1 MKGVINMQESIKYY
15 LEQVKI
21 GRQQSYKNMALF
33 PLLSAYSLD
42 LDYLLLDEALADG
55 VIEIV
60 EAVKEGA
67 VPELKVINKSSRMVL
82 ILDGEELVGAKQN
95 RIVNTTIL
103 VQANDAIIIPVS
115 CVEMGRWSYNSPK
128 FHSEHRI
135 MSSGLRA
142 MKLEQIQSS
151 LRSIGNY
158 RSDQGAIW
166 DEISQKASRRIAQS
180 PSMAMSRIYEK
191 DWPSIQEYAG
201 HFKLIDS
208 QVGAV
213 FMINGKVVGM
223 DSFGK
228 AESFAKVFRKLV
240 ESYALDAIDW
250 FDPEKGYKPLKR
262 GVTGFIRDAL
272 ASQTEFRPS
281 VGLGTDLRMESKKIT
296 GFALVLDD
304 KIIHLS
310 VFSRPDEGKQDISTS
325 RMQRYSR
332 RMRNRVY

>member
-1 MKGVINMQESIKYY
+1 MKQESINTY
-15 LEQVKI
+15 LEGLKI
-21 GRQQSYKNMALF
+21 GRQQSYKNLAIF
-33 PLLSAYSLD
+33 PLLSTYSLD

-55 VIEIV
+55 VVEIV
-60 EAVKEGA
+60 EAVKEGT
-67 VPELKVINKSSRMVL
+67 VPELKVINKSSRMIL

-103 VQANDAIIIPVS
+103 VQGNGTIIIPVS
-115 CVEMGRWSYNSPK
+115 CVERGRWSYDSPR

-142 MKLEQIQSS
+142 MKSEQVQFS
-151 LRSIGNY
+151 LRSAGNY

-166 DEISQKASRRIAQS
+166 DEISDKASRRIAES
-180 PSMAMSRIYEK
+180 PSMAMSKIYEK
-191 DWPSIQEYAG
+191 DWPYIQEYAG
-201 HFKLIDS
+201 HFRLIDS

-228 AESFAKVFRKLV
+228 ADSFSKVFRKLV

-250 FDPEKGYKPLKR
+250 FETEKEYKPLKS
-262 GVTGFIRDAL
+262 GVTGFIKSSM
-272 ASQTEFRPS
+272 ASRTESRTS
-281 VGLGTDLRMESKKIT
+281 VGLGEDCRMESRRIT

-310 VFSRPDEGKQDISTS
+310 VFSRPDDGKCADTIAP
-325 RMQRYSR
+325 
-332 RMRNRVY
+332 